1 MINIWEVFIKSELY
15 KDVLKINVQIYG
27 HVFLFW
33 GKYIGVEWIGY
44 IKSLTF

>member
-1 MINIWEVFIKSELY
+1 MFWRLMY
-15 KDVLKINVQIYG
+15 KYLYG